1 MDVLCD
7 TNVILTSITGREDP
21 FPDSCDQILRL
32 SASGKIRAWI
42 AFHSLSTIWYV
53 MRKIK
58 GEQETRLIMESICDA
73 FDIATATHVQ
83 VVEAIHNPSF
93 RDFEDCLQDEC
104 AQAVGAECLITCNI
118 KDFKYSKT
126 KSLTPEAFLALMG
139 HNDSTR
145 PIAK

>member
-21 FPDSCDQILRL
+21 FLDSCDQILRMA
-32 SASGKIRAWI
+32 ASGKIRAWI

-53 MRKIK
+53 IRKIK
-58 GEQETRLIMESICDA
+58 GEQETRLLMESVCDA
-73 FDIATATHVQ
+73 FDIASATHAQ
-83 VVEAIHNPSF
+83 VVEAVHNHSF

-104 AQAVGAECLITCNI
+104 AQAVGAKYLITCNI
-118 KDFKYSKT
+118 KDFNNSKT
-126 KSLTPEAFLALMG
+126 KSLTPEAFLELIG
-139 HNDSTR
+139 HNDSTN

>member
-21 FPDSCDQILRL
+21 FLDACDQILRMA
-32 SASGKIRAWI
+32 ASETIRAWI

-53 MRKIK
+53 IRKIK
-58 GEQETRLIMESICDA
+58 GEQEARIMMESVCDT
-73 FDIATATHVQ
+73 FDIASATHYQ
-83 VVEAIHNPSF
+83 VVQAIHNHAF
-93 RDFEDCLQDEC
+93 KDFEDCLQDEC
-104 AQAVGAECLITCNI
+104 AQAVNAQYLITCNI

-126 KSLTPEAFLALMG
+126 PALTPSQFLEIIG
-139 HNDSTR
+139 KGDSTH